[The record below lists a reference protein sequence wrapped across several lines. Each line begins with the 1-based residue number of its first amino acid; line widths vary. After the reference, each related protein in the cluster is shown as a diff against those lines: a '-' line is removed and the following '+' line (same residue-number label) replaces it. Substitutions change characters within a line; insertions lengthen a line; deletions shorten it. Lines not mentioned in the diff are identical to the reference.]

1 MDWIDRY
8 MEYTDG
14 IPSPEIFRLW
24 SGIST
29 LAGALE
35 RRVWIST
42 SRSVL
47 FPNLFV
53 LLVAPPAVGKS
64 QAIVNVS
71 ELWYAT
77 KKFKIAPDNVTKA
90 SLIDALD
97 AADGKRIAPGGA
109 LIEYHSLLT
118 ASSEFG
124 VLVPAHDLEFL
135 SVLNHIY
142 DNPRTY
148 RENRR
153 SLHKNIEIV
162 NPQLNIIAGT
172 QPGFL
177 ASLLPEEAWSMGFT
191 SRIIMVY
198 SAMPIVVSLFKK
210 QDSREHLFK
219 VLTAEL
225 VHFANVMGE
234 AQWDEDA
241 QQELERWAQGGCEP
255 IPTHSKLQHYTGRRI
270 LHVLKLSLISA
281 ISRSSTPH
289 ITLWDV
295 NRARDWLLH
304 AEILMPD
311 IFRDM
316 SLKSDSQVILELHW
330 FMWQLWLKTKKPIHE
345 GRAIH
350 FLQQRLPAEKVER
363 VLDIAV
369 KSGILKKTD
378 TAVGPAYEP
387 RPSHEH
393 GAE

>member
-1 MDWIDRY
+1 MA
-8 MEYTDG
+8 YTDG

-64 QAIVNVS
+64 QAINNVS

-153 SLHKNIEIV
+153 SLNKNIEIV

-198 SAMPIVVSLFKK
+198 SAVPTTVSLFQK
-210 QDSREHLFK
+210 QEPRDHMFK
-219 VLTAEL
+219 ALCEGL
-225 VHFANVMGE
+225 KGFADIMGE
-234 AQWDEDA
+234 AQWEPDA
-241 QQELERWAQGGCEP
+241 QVELERWAQSGCEP
-255 IPTHSKLQHYTGRRI
+255 VPQHSKLQHYTGRRI
-270 LHVLKLSLISA
+270 LHCLKLSLISA
-281 ISRSSTPH
+281 ISRAGTTT

-330 FMWQLWLKTKKPIHE
+330 FMWQIWIKSRQPIHE

-350 FLQQRLPAEKVER
+350 YLQQRLPAEKIER

-369 KSGILKKTD
+369 KSGILRKQD
-378 TAVGPAYEP
+378 TAVGPSYIP
-387 RPSHEH
+387 RPTSEH
-393 GAE
+393 GME

>member
-14 IPSPEIFRLW
+14 IPSPPIFRLL
-24 SGIST
+24 SGISA
-29 LAGALE
+29 LAGSLD

-64 QAIVNVS
+64 QAISNVS

-77 KKFKIAPDNVTKA
+77 KKFHISPDNVTKA
-90 SLIDALD
+90 SLIDALA
-97 AADGKRIAPGGA
+97 AADGKRVIPTG
-109 LIEYHSLLT
+109 LLEYHSLLT

-153 SLHKNIEIV
+153 SLNKNIEIV

-198 SAMPIVVSLFKK
+198 SAVPPIVSLFQK
-210 QDSREHLFK
+210 QEPRDYMFKELTERLKLFSD
-219 VLTAEL
+219 L
-225 VHFANVMGE
+225 MGE
-234 AQWDEDA
+234 AQWEQAA
-241 QQELERWAQGGCEP
+241 QDELERWAREGCP
-255 IPTHSKLQHYTGRRI
+255 PVPQHSKLQHYTGRRI
-270 LHVLKLSLISA
+270 LHCLKLSLISA
-281 ISRSSTPH
+281 ISRTGELR

-304 AEILMPD
+304 AEQLMPD

-316 SLKSDSQVILELHW
+316 SLKSDSQVIQELH
-330 FMWQLWLKTKKPIHE
+330 FFLWQIWMKSKKPIHE

-350 FLQQRLPAEKVER
+350 FLQQRLPAEKIER
-363 VLDIAV
+363 VLAIAV
-369 KSGILKKTD
+369 KSQILIRKD

>member
-1 MDWIDRY
+1 MDWLEQY
-8 MEYTDG
+8 MDYTDG

-47 FPNLFV
+47 YPNLFV

-64 QAIVNVS
+64 QAINNVS

-77 KKFKIAPDNVTKA
+77 KKFRIAPDNVTKA
-90 SLIDALD
+90 SLIDAL
-97 AADGKRIAPGGA
+97 AEADGKRVIPTG
-109 LIEYHSLLT
+109 LLEYHSLLVS
-118 ASSEFG
+118 SSEFG

-153 SLHKNIEIV
+153 SLNKNIEIV

-198 SAMPIVVSLFKK
+198 AAIPPIVSLFEK
-210 QDSREHLFK
+210 QDSRTHIFK
-219 VLTAEL
+219 ELTSRL
-225 VHFANVMGE
+225 QTFSDLMGE
-234 AQWDEDA
+234 AVWDLDA
-241 QQELERWAQGGCEP
+241 QKEIEAWSRGGCEP
-255 IPTHSKLQHYTGRRI
+255 VPQHSKLQHYTGRRI
-270 LHVLKLSLISA
+270 LHCLKLSLISA
-281 ISRSSTPH
+281 ISRSGELR

-316 SLKSDSQVILELHW
+316 SLKSDSQVIQELH
-330 FMWQLWLKTKKPIHE
+330 FFLWQLWTKNKKPIHE

-350 FLQQRLPAEKVER
+350 FLQQRLPAEKIER

-369 KSGILKKTD
+369 KSGILNKTD
-378 TAVGPAYEP
+378 TAVGPAYTP
-387 RPSHEH
+387 RPTHEH

>member
-1 MDWIDRY
+1 MSDWLDSY

-35 RRVWIST
+35 RRVWVST

-47 FPNLFV
+47 YPNLFV

-64 QAIVNVS
+64 QAITNVH
-71 ELWYAT
+71 ELWHTT
-77 KKFKIAPDNVTKA
+77 KKFHVAPDNVTKA
-90 SLIDALD
+90 SLIDALA
-97 AADGKRIAPGGA
+97 AADGKRVIPTG
-109 LIEYHSLLT
+109 LLEYHSLLT

-142 DNPRTY
+142 DNPRSY

-153 SLHKNIEIV
+153 SLQNNISIT

-198 SAMPIVVSLFKK
+198 AALPPIVSLFEK
-210 QDSREHLFK
+210 QDSRKDQFDHLRDRLMIFSD
-219 VLTAEL
+219 L
-225 VHFANVMGE
+225 MGE
-234 AQWDEDA
+234 AKWEPEA
-241 QQELERWAQGGCEP
+241 QQELERWYRSGQEP
-255 IPTHSKLQHYTGRRI
+255 VPQHSKLQHYNGRRI
-270 LHVLKLSLISA
+270 LHILKLSLISA
-281 ISRSSTPH
+281 ISRSGELF
-289 ITLWDV
+289 ITMDDMQ
-295 NRARDWLLH
+295 RARNWLLSV
-304 AEILMPD
+304 EQVMPD

-316 SLKSDSQVILELHW
+316 TLKSDSQVIQELH
-330 FMWQLWLKTKKPIHE
+330 FFLWQIWVKGKKPIHE

-350 FLQQRLPAEKVER
+350 FLQQRVPAEKIER

-369 KSGILKKTD
+369 KSQILRRED
-378 TAVGPAYEP
+378 TSVGPAYVP
-387 RPSHEH
+387 RPTHEH
-393 GAE
+393 GGE

>member
-1 MDWIDRY
+1 
-8 MEYTDG
+8 MEYTEG
-14 IPSPEIFRLW
+14 IPSPAIFRLW

-35 RRVWIST
+35 RRCWIST

-47 FPNLFV
+47 YPNLFV

-64 QAIVNVS
+64 QAIYNVS
-71 ELWYAT
+71 ELWLHT

-97 AADGKRIAPGGA
+97 AADGKRVIPTG
-109 LIEYHSLLT
+109 LLEYHSLLVS
-118 ASSEFG
+118 SSEFG

-153 SLHKNIEIV
+153 SLNKNIEIV

-198 SAMPIVVSLFKK
+198 AAVPIVVSLFDK
-210 QDSREHLFK
+210 QEERGGQFK
-219 VLTAEL
+219 RLADGL
-225 VHFANVMGE
+225 KDFSDLMGE
-234 AQWDEDA
+234 AVWDEDA
-241 QQELERWAQGGCEP
+241 KVELERWMRGGCEP
-255 IPTHSKLQHYTGRRI
+255 VPQHSKLQHYTGRRI
-270 LHVLKLSLISA
+270 LHCLKLSLISA
-281 ISRSSTPH
+281 ISRSGELRIS
-289 ITLWDV
+289 LWDV

-304 AEILMPD
+304 AETVMPD

-316 SLKSDSQVILELHW
+316 SLKSDSQVIQELH
-330 FMWQLWLKTKKPIHE
+330 FFLWQIWTKNKAPIHE

-350 FLQQRLPAEKVER
+350 FLQQRLPAEKIER

-369 KSGILKKTD
+369 KSGILRKQD
-378 TAVGPAYEP
+378 SAVGPAYIP
-387 RPSHEH
+387 RPNHEH

>member
-1 MDWIDRY
+1 MDWLTSY

-64 QAIVNVS
+64 QAINNVT

-77 KKFKIAPDNVTKA
+77 KKFHVAPDNVTKA
-90 SLIDALD
+90 SLIDAL
-97 AADGKRIAPGGA
+97 AEADTKKITSTGA
-109 LIEYHSLLT
+109 LFEYHSLLT

-153 SLHKNIEIV
+153 SLAKNVEIV

-191 SRIIMVY
+191 SRIIMIY
-198 SAMPIVVSLFKK
+198 SAVPPRVSLFSK
-210 QDSREHLFK
+210 QEPRDHLFK
-219 VLTAEL
+219 HLASELSEISALMGQIQWEPEAEK
-225 VHFANVMGE
+225 
-234 AQWDEDA
+234 
-241 QQELERWAQGGCEP
+241 ELERWALDGCEP
-255 IPTHSKLQHYTGRRI
+255 IPQHSKLQHYTGRRI
-270 LHVLKLSLISA
+270 LHTLKLSVISC
-281 ISRSSTPH
+281 ISRTKGLVVS
-289 ITLWDV
+289 LEDV
-295 NRARDWLLH
+295 SRARDWLLH
-304 AEILMPD
+304 AEQLMPD

-316 SLKSDSQVILELHW
+316 VLKSDAQVIQELH
-330 FMWQLWLKTKKPIHE
+330 FFLWQLWVKHKKPIHE

-350 FLQQRLPAEKVER
+350 FLQNRLPAEKIER

-369 KSGILKKTD
+369 KSGILRKVDSTF
-378 TAVGPAYEP
+378 GPAYEP
-387 RPSHEH
+387 RPTHEH

>member
-1 MDWIDRY
+1 MDWLDSY

-64 QAIVNVS
+64 QAINNVS

-77 KKFKIAPDNVTKA
+77 KKFHVAPDNVTKA
-90 SLIDALD
+90 SLIDALA
-97 AADGKRIAPGGA
+97 AADGKRVIPTG
-109 LIEYHSLLT
+109 LLEYHSLLT

-153 SLHKNIEIV
+153 SLNKNIEIV
-162 NPQLNIIAGT
+162 HPQLNIIAGT

-198 SAMPIVVSLFKK
+198 SAVPPIVSLFEK
-210 QDSREHLFK
+210 QDSRHHIFK
-219 VLTAEL
+219 SLTERL
-225 VHFANVMGE
+225 IHFASLMGE
-234 AQWDEDA
+234 AVWDTDA
-241 QQELERWAQGGCEP
+241 QKEIESWSRGGCEP
-255 IPTHSKLQHYTGRRI
+255 VPQHSKLQHYTGRRI
-270 LHVLKLSLISA
+270 LHCLKLSLISA
-281 ISRSSTPH
+281 ISRTGELR
-289 ITLWDV
+289 ITLFDV

-304 AEILMPD
+304 AEVLMPD

-316 SLKSDSQVILELHW
+316 SLKSDAQVIQELH
-330 FMWQLWLKTKKPIHE
+330 FFLWQLWVKSKKPIHE

-350 FLQQRLPAEKVER
+350 FLQQRLPAEKIER

-369 KSGILKKTD
+369 KSGILSRSD
-378 TAVGPAYEP
+378 TAVGPAYTP
-387 RPSHEH
+387 RPTHEH